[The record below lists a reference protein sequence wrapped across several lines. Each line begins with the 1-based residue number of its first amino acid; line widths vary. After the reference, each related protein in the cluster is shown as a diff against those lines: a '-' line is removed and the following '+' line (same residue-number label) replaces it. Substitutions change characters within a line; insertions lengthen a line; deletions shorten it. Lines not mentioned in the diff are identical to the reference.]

1 MKYGERLNSYSVP
14 EWRMNNILY
23 DELKLEIKE
32 LTASSASFSNSGY
45 NRLVESFKEEL
56 QSVNLF
62 ARCKLGEIQYRF
74 KQCWAQINSPRAGE
88 DSWQGA
94 KDIHRLNQEI
104 YNLSRFISAQYTG
117 FKKLLKKYRRHAP
130 PNELAKG
137 RDLQVIYKMM
147 HDSDSFASVD
157 LTGQF
162 LDLSDLYV
170 QLRRLRKGIKPEM
183 SNGAASAAGASSND
197 LNNDASTNASGSS
210 STNTGAKAQ
219 ANGSKSNGNSET
231 QVNTLSNSKSSSIKP
246 ISAKKL
252 LEFDV
257 EMLTSF
263 GDVYRFWVHNDNLV
277 QLKVLLLQYMDL
289 TCSAEQSGRTTMD
302 CFDNIDASVQNSRA
316 TREPAHLRTTRINT
330 SSISSKTSVQYASKL
345 LIPGSGMRY
354 TASQPSV
361 EEVEKLRQGDLEGV
375 LETTAN
381 FDDEPALR
389 WLKNRDSAYSMKLRA
404 NCTRFKSSE
413 GVWAC
418 IYTNI
423 GIEGTKLTFPHSVLD
438 IRSQVDHSSWLDTV
452 RDSYLLH
459 PVPVDFSIY
468 AWAVLVTWPQ
478 KITERPEWLDVLENG
493 KDIRRVPPLSAIKR
507 IEKKGSKQ
515 FSVGSANTS
524 NSINAHASSQPNS
537 QPNSQPHSLGS
548 GDVPQLAINGSNV
561 ENSPGRSE
569 FRYWNEFDD
578 DAEEVADDDHEF
590 LDEID
595 EELKRARTA
604 ARLAQPVYQLG
615 TSMRRKL
622 QNWFERA
629 DSATLASSASS
640 TELPFSGLD
649 GDATS
654 VTSNGTRGTA
664 ESDDEVTPLMRRAAS
679 GRFSP
684 RIPSHRRSHYGS
696 NYDSEF
702 NSDLE
707 DRLNNT
713 ARGRLHQNAFTRKH
727 SDAALA
733 LITFLCF
740 CLSLAIV
747 GLVFTILLTEDL
759 SLLAAGLRLAL
770 VLFLLMAL
778 SLSLLGYIANN
789 FRSDPGWLSQ
799 AAVHTALLCIVC
811 LGVGGIA
818 NIISPIVV

>member
-14 EWRMNNILY
+14 EWRMHNILY
-23 DELKLEIKE
+23 DELKLEIKD
-32 LTASSASFSNSGY
+32 LTASPSSFSNSGY
-45 NRLVESFKEEL
+45 NRLVESFQEEL

-74 KQCWAQINSPRAGE
+74 KQCWGEINSPRALE
-88 DSWQGA
+88 DGWQGA
-94 KDIHRLNQEI
+94 KDIQRLNQEI

-130 PNELAKG
+130 SNELAKG

-147 HDSDSFASVD
+147 HDNDSFASVD
-157 LTGQF
+157 LTRQF

-170 QLRRLRKGIKPEM
+170 QLRRLRKGAKSEGSNGTTNAGISNNKL
-183 SNGAASAAGASSND
+183 SNGAS
-197 LNNDASTNASGSS
+197 ASTNASASAKARESS
-210 STNTGAKAQ
+210 SN
-219 ANGSKSNGNSET
+219 SKSET
-231 QVNTLSNSKSSSIKP
+231 ETLVNTLSNTKLPSIKP

-257 EMLTSF
+257 EMLSSF

-302 CFDNIDASVQNSRA
+302 CFDNLDTSSQHSRA
-316 TREPAHLRTTRINT
+316 TREPAHLRTTKINS
-330 SSISSKTSVQYASKL
+330 SSISSETSIQYASRL
-345 LIPGSGMRY
+345 LVPASGMRY
-354 TASQPSV
+354 TASQPSI
-361 EEVEKLRQGDLEGV
+361 EEVEKLKQGDLEGV
-375 LETTAN
+375 LKSTAN
-381 FDDEPALR
+381 LDNEPTLK
-389 WLKNRDSAYSMKLRA
+389 WLSNRNCSYSMKLRA
-404 NCTRFKSSE
+404 DCTRFKSSE

-418 IYTNI
+418 IYANI
-423 GIEGTKLTFPHSVLD
+423 GIDKSDVSSFPYSVLE
-438 IRSQVDHSSWLDTV
+438 IRSQVDQSAWLDTV
-452 RDSYLLH
+452 RDSYLLY
-459 PVPVDFSIY
+459 PVPIDFSIY
-468 AWAVLVTWPQ
+468 AWAVLVAWPK
-478 KITERPEWLDVLENG
+478 KISERPEWLDILENG

-515 FSVGSANTS
+515 FSVGSANTTPS
-524 NSINAHASSQPNS
+524 TSSQPNS
-537 QPNSQPHSLGS
+537 QANSQPHSVGS
-548 GDVPQLAINGSNV
+548 SDLPLLTVNGTGV
-561 ENSPGRSE
+561 QDSPGGNG

-578 DAEEVADDDHEF
+578 EAEEFDDNHEF

-622 QNWFERA
+622 QNWFERT
-629 DSATLASSASS
+629 DNATLASSASS
-640 TELPFSGLD
+640 AELPFSGID
-649 GDATS
+649 ADATS
-654 VTSNGTRGTA
+654 VTSNGSRGTA
-664 ESDDEVTPLMRRAAS
+664 ESDDEMTPLMRRAAS

-684 RIPSHRRSHYGS
+684 RIPSNSRSHYGS

-707 DRLNNT
+707 DRLNLT
-713 ARGRLHQNAFTRKH
+713 ARGQRRHQNAFTRKH

-770 VLFLLMAL
+770 ILFLLMAL

-818 NIISPIVV
+818 NIASPIVV